1 MSGIPDDIER
11 QLAIRLRGIKKTAQ
25 AAEERAGA
33 VQQTRFLS
41 SEMAALLTRQVGRE
55 LFSYY
60 VYLGLYNWFADLG
73 LDGLAGFMKKN
84 ADEELKHTE
93 KVNAYLVD
101 TNNRPAL
108 PAIEAPAPEYDSAV
122 AVAQAALDHEI
133 SVTADWKN
141 IHGLAVNDN
150 DPTTMA
156 LALWFVTEQIEE
168 EDKTMKLVQKLK
180 LAGDGLALLQIDEM
194 YKE

>member
-1 MSGIPDDIER
+1 
-11 QLAIRLRGIKKTAQ
+11 
-25 AAEERAGA
+25 
-33 VQQTRFLS
+33 
-41 SEMAALLTRQVGRE
+41 
-55 LFSYY
+55 
-60 VYLGLYNWFADLG
+60 
-73 LDGLAGFMKKN
+73 
-84 ADEELKHTE
+84 
-93 KVNAYLVD
+93 
-101 TNNRPAL
+101 
-108 PAIEAPAPEYDSAV
+108 
-122 AVAQAALDHEI
+122 LDHEI